1 MILNEE
7 WRDIEGYEGLYQ
19 VSNLGRVKSLNYNH
33 TKSEKILK
41 GIPDKD
47 GYLRVALFKNGRKDY
62 MVHQLVAKMF
72 IPNPNDLPVINHK
85 DENKQNNTTE
95 NLEWCTIAYNNSYG
109 NRPEKV
115 SEANKIAM
123 KGKKTHLGIKHTDET
138 KNKISIKNKGKLA
151 NSKNPKAKKVIC
163 LTTNEIFNCIK
174 LAAEAYNITPQ
185 CIAKC
190 CKGEWKTAGKLEDGT
205 KLKWEYLK
213 EEI

>member
-1 MILNEE
+1 MNEE
-7 WRDIEGYEGLYQ
+7 WRDIKGYEGLYQ
-19 VSNLGRVKSLNYNH
+19 VSNLGRVRSFYNN
-33 TKSEKILK
+33 KGKILK
-41 GIPDKD
+41 GTPDKD
-47 GYLRVALFKNGRKDY
+47 GYLRVALYKNGPKKY
-62 MVHQLVAKMF
+62 GIHQLVAKMF
-72 IPNPNDLPVINHK
+72 IPNPNNLPAINHK

-109 NRPEKV
+109 DRLKKV
-115 SEANKIAM
+115 SKTNKISM

-163 LTTNEIFNCIK
+163 LTTNEIFDCIK

-185 CIAKC
+185 CITKC

-205 KLKWEYLK
+205 KLKWEYFK